1 MLADPAIGAASPQLE
16 SALNTAVMGLL
27 HGNVTNAFGTEKK

>member
-16 SALNTAVMGLL
+16 SALNTAVMLLL
-27 HGNVTNAFGTEKK
+27 HGDVSNAFGIEKK